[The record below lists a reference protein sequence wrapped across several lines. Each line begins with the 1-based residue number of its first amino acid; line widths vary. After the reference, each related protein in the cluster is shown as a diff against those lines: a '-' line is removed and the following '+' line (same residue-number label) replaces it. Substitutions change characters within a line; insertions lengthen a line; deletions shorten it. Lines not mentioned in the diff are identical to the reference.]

1 MRVQIRLV
9 FVCVRMQS
17 YVIYMI
23 STTYS
28 YCAYRFTQQLWHKPA
43 YIVNLRSIISHLDIN
58 NGTYYTIWQE
68 CKFNEPDWNTNQ
80 SLAIQFWG
88 EWFDWEWHAKQW
100 HSNTNPLIL
109 WIICLAAFLI
119 QVWWRVQ
126 QLIWDL
132 PCLLALDVVLFCC
145 LLLGRKKEKHME
157 DQAS

>member
-9 FVCVRMQS
+9 FVCVRML
-17 YVIYMI
+17 
-23 STTYS
+23 STWS
-28 YCAYRFTQQLWHKPA
+28 LQL
-43 YIVNLRSIISHLDIN
+43 YILVHTALHNSCDIRLCFFVNIRSIISHLDIS
-58 NGTYYTIWQE
+58 NGTYYNMARVQIH
-68 CKFNEPDWNTNQ
+68 EPDWNTNQ
-80 SLAIQFWG
+80 RLAIQFWG